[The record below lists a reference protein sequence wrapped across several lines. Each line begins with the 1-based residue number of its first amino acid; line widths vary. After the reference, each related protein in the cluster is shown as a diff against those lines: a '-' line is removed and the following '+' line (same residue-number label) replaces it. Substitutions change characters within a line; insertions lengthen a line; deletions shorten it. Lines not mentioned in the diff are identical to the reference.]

1 MLSTAIALHATVNTD
16 LCCLADFS
24 ARESPLFADFYR
36 SSAIDTIKTLMS
48 STEDLDV
55 DEKNAEE
62 ISEETETESSVSTD
76 AAVPFVQNS
85 VTPAVEATDDG
96 FVTGIE

>member
-1 MLSTAIALHATVNTD
+1 
-16 LCCLADFS
+16 
-24 ARESPLFADFYR
+24 
-36 SSAIDTIKTLMS
+36 MS
-48 STEDLDV
+48 SIEDLDV

-62 ISEETETESSVSTD
+62 ISEETDREETVMESSVSTDD

-96 FVTGIE
+96 FVTGIVWPLVLATCGYAVAEKQD